1 MGIFSK
7 KTVVAETKVVKV
19 NAETIGLEID
29 KLTKSFTTIVTKL
42 NTQAQAAKELKAA
55 KEAEIAALQNEC
67 TNLEAVGTR
76 AANIA
81 DKIAGLFN

>member
-7 KTVVAETKVVKV
+7 TTAVPTKVAKV
-19 NAETIGLEID
+19 SADSIGLEID

-42 NTQAQAAKELKAA
+42 NTQAQTARELKAA

-67 TNLEAVGTR
+67 TNLEAVGNR

>member
-7 KTVVAETKVVKV
+7 TTAASTKVVKV
-19 NAETIGLEID
+19 SAETIGLEID
-29 KLTKSFTTIVTKL
+29 KLTQSFTTIVTKL
-42 NTQAQAAKELKAA
+42 NTQAQAAQELKAA
-55 KEAEIAALQNEC
+55 KEAEIAALQAEC

>member
-7 KTVVAETKVVKV
+7 TTAAPTQVVKV
-19 NAETIGLEID
+19 SAETIGLEID
-29 KLTKSFTTIVTKL
+29 KLTQSFTTIVTKL
-42 NTQAQAAKELKAA
+42 NTQAQAAQELKAA
-55 KEAEIAALQNEC
+55 KEAEIAALQAEC

>member
-7 KTVVAETKVVKV
+7 ITATPTKVVKAS
-19 NAETIGLEID
+19 AETIGLEID
-29 KLTKSFTTIVTKL
+29 KLTKSFTSIVTKL

-55 KEAEIAALQNEC
+55 KEAEIAALQTEC

>member
-7 KTVVAETKVVKV
+7 TTATPTKVGKV
-19 NAETIGLEID
+19 SADSIGLEID

-42 NTQAQAAKELKAA
+42 NTQAQTARELKAA

>member
-7 KTVVAETKVVKV
+7 TTAASTKVVKV
-19 NAETIGLEID
+19 SADSIGLEID

-42 NTQAQAAKELKAA
+42 NTQAQTARELKAA

>member
-7 KTVVAETKVVKV
+7 TTAAPTKVVKV
-19 NAETIGLEID
+19 SAETIGLEID

-55 KEAEIAALQNEC
+55 KEAEIAALQTEC
-67 TNLEAVGTR
+67 NNLETVGTR

>member
-7 KTVVAETKVVKV
+7 TTAAPTKVAKVSAET
-19 NAETIGLEID
+19 TGLEID

-55 KEAEIAALQNEC
+55 KEAEIAALQTEC
-67 TNLEAVGTR
+67 NNLEAVGTR

>member
-7 KTVVAETKVVKV
+7 TTAAPTKVVKV
-19 NAETIGLEID
+19 RAETIGLEID
-29 KLTKSFTTIVTKL
+29 KLTQSFTTIVTKL
-42 NTQAQAAKELKAA
+42 NTQAQAAQELKAA
-55 KEAEIAALQNEC
+55 KEAEIAALQAEC

>member
-7 KTVVAETKVVKV
+7 TTAAPTKVVKV
-19 NAETIGLEID
+19 SADSIGLEID

-42 NTQAQAAKELKAA
+42 NTQAQTARELKAA

-81 DKIAGLFN
+81 DKIAGPFN

>member
-7 KTVVAETKVVKV
+7 TTAAPTKVAKV
-19 NAETIGLEID
+19 SAETIGLEID

-42 NTQAQAAKELKAA
+42 ITQAQAAKELKAA
-55 KEAEIAALQNEC
+55 KEAEIATLQTEC
-67 TNLEAVGTR
+67 NNLETVGTR

>member
-7 KTVVAETKVVKV
+7 TTATPTKTVKVS
-19 NAETIGLEID
+19 AETIGLEID

-55 KEAEIAALQNEC
+55 KEAEIAALQTEC
-67 TNLEAVGTR
+67 SNLEAVGTR